1 MHEVMCIISC
11 GFDNECVNN
20 GVFRADQIMNPFLSM
35 SRPACTPETA
45 LLPADIPRR
54 RWMVAGFAQAALLAA
69 HPLQAGAQAEKAVRL
84 AAASD
89 LKFALTLVLARFQAE
104 TGHKVDATFG
114 SSGSFT
120 QQIQQGLPVDLFMSA
135 DEDFVYRLADAGLTR
150 KVGSAAEQ
158 SPDRGAL
165 YAIGRIALY
174 VPLNSTIALDT
185 ELKGLKSQWSQVGKF
200 AIGNP
205 EHAPYGRA
213 AKQALQKLGLWEQVQ
228 PKLVLGENISQA
240 TQFVATG
247 AAQAGITALSLAL
260 APEVAR
266 SGRHIALPA
275 SLHAPLRQRMVLLKS
290 ATPAAVAL
298 YGYLQAPAAQ
308 EILRSYGFSV

>member
-1 MHEVMCIISC
+1 MPNQLLNLLMLKS
-11 GFDNECVNN
+11 G
-20 GVFRADQIMNPFLSM
+20 RAFEAGSKP
-35 SRPACTPETA
+35 
-45 LLPADIPRR
+45 LLADVPKR
-54 RWMVAGFAQAALLAA
+54 RWMAAGLLQAALALG
-69 HPLQAGAQAEKAVRL
+69 HPLQARAQLAKPVRL

-89 LKFALTLVLARFQAE
+89 LKFALTLVLERFKTE
-104 TGHKVDATFG
+104 TGHKVEVTFG

-135 DEDFVYRLADAGLTR
+135 DEDFVYKLADAGLTR
-150 KVGSAAEQ
+150 MAASAAGQ

-165 YAIGRIALY
+165 YAVGRIALY
-174 VPLNSTIALDT
+174 VPGNSTIELDAG
-185 ELKGLKSQWSQVGKF
+185 LNGLKAQWSQVRKF
-200 AIGNP
+200 AIANP

-213 AKQALQKLGLWEQVQ
+213 AREALQKLGLWEQVL
-228 PKLVLGENISQA
+228 PKLVMGENISQA
-240 TQFVATG
+240 TQFVSTG

-266 SGRHIALPA
+266 SGRHLALPA

-298 YGYLQAPAAQ
+298 YDYLQGAAAR
-308 EILRSYGFSV
+308 EILRRYGFSS